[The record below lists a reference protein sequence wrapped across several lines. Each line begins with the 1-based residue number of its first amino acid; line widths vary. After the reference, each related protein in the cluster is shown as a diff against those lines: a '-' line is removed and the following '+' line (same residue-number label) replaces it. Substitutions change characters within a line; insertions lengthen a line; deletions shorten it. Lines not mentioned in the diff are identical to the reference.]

1 MILSHCAVFHHYFML
16 LIVYKNSKMINVVMS
31 MSNLATNSFHD
42 AYYTS
47 SHQAMQTN
55 APTPINQSAA
65 MLVADDFAERTVVTC
80 MSILREA
87 GIKVELIGAT
97 PHPVRGRYGI
107 SIVPDLSLSQ
117 LETTMLP
124 GLVVIPGEL
133 GCIQA
138 LARDPRA
145 TRFVYRLTVNG
156 GFLAFAPQNE
166 ADAMWPGRSAFRD
179 EQVILRGNRPISQF
193 AYLLRD
199 VVKAIP

>member
-1 MILSHCAVFHHYFML
+1 MSRGCFIRALARNCDDTITLCRFPSLFHV
-16 LIVYKNSKMINVVMS
+16 IGCVQEQQNENVVMS

-47 SHQAMQTN
+47 KPPGNADK

-65 MLVADDFAERTVVTC
+65 ILVADDFAERTVVTC

-117 LETTMLP
+117 FGNDYVT
-124 GLVVIPGEL
+124 GS
-133 GCIQA
+133 
-138 LARDPRA
+138 
-145 TRFVYRLTVNG
+145 G
-156 GFLAFAPQNE
+156 G
-166 ADAMWPGRSAFRD
+166 DSR
-179 EQVILRGNRPISQF
+179 
-193 AYLLRD
+193 
-199 VVKAIP
+199 